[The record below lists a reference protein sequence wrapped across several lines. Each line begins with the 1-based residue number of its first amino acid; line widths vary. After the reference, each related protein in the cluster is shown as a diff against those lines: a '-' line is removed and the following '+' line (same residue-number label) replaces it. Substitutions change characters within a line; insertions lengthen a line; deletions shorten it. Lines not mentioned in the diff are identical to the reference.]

1 MVARVCSVSWIWL
14 NLWLALHPGSVDD
27 EVMKMLNRFALV
39 VRPGAP
45 YIEWAAKV
53 FGQSVAEVR
62 KEIGEYEPTV
72 YLLPES
78 KAADL
83 SDPGVLKGHWRA
95 IFKEELE
102 GWCTDEEAWPKQ
114 RSEALF
120 RAWFKLEFCTVIHDL
135 GRDPLTLEA

>member
-1 MVARVCSVSWIWL
+1 
-14 NLWLALHPGSVDD
+14 
-27 EVMKMLNRFALV
+27 MKMLNRFALV

-53 FGQSVAEVR
+53 FGQPESEVKAE
-62 KEIGEYEPTV
+62 IDTYEPTV

-83 SDPGVLKGHWRA
+83 SDPDVLKGHWQT

-102 GWCTDEEAWPKQ
+102 GWSTDEDTWPKP
-114 RSEALF
+114 RSEAMF
-120 RAWFKLEFCTVIHDL
+120 RAWFKLEFCKVIHDL
-135 GRDPLTLEA
+135 GKKISALQ